1 MVLDIFPPP
10 WVFLRHS
17 QAHSPNRVRRRL
29 VSDQRQ
35 NRKQPLFRFP
45 LVGDQTGASV
55 IVSTFWWKEQIQNAK
70 KIYIS
75 AMQPNF
81 PIEYPQFYTATILEW
96 KPLLAEDKHKEIIV
110 NSLQFLVT
118 QNRIILHAFV
128 IMSNH
133 IHLIWQPTFA
143 YSLTDIQSSF
153 MKYTAQQLKHS
164 LNENDKTMLEEFKVN
179 KYDRAY

>member
-1 MVLDIFPPP
+1 
-10 WVFLRHS
+10 
-17 QAHSPNRVRRRL
+17 
-29 VSDQRQ
+29 
-35 NRKQPLFRFP
+35 
-45 LVGDQTGASV
+45 
-55 IVSTFWWKEQIQNAK
+55 
-70 KIYIS
+70 
-75 AMQPNF
+75 MQPNF

-179 KYDRAY
+179 KYDRAYQIWKREPLSVELRTHDVFIQKLEYIHYNPVKGGLCTHPEDYHYSSASFYYGGVDTFNMLTHFSGS